1 MKKTIQEFKLWMICL
16 LVGTLVLSAEIAV
29 KANVSNGKSPNDQA
43 ALRGDNINNPKG
55 HVSPTDLGKAPY
67 PDRDYLVTQ
76 LLVESVIQIES
87 AGDPRTIGLAGERGL
102 MQIMP
107 GTWQDTT
114 CALYGKPLSFRLAF
128 NPALNREVGTAY
140 LAKLHQFLVENRV
153 HWRDDERSLLLACYN
168 AGPNRVLEAGFDI
181 KRLPASTR
189 DYIVRASTL
198 HDALLQDYALKIE
211 DGGSPQSI
219 QIVQTRRLADS

>member
-29 KANVSNGKSPNDQA
+29 KANVSNGKSPNDRT
-43 ALRGDNINNPKG
+43 ALRGGDINNPKT
-55 HVSPTDLGKAPY
+55 HVSPTDLGKALY

-168 AGPNRVLEAGFDI
+168 AGPNRVLEAGFDT

>member
-43 ALRGDNINNPKG
+43 ALRGDNINNPKA

>member
-43 ALRGDNINNPKG
+43 ALRGDDINNPKA
-55 HVSPTDLGKAPY
+55 HVSPTDLGNAPY

>member
-43 ALRGDNINNPKG
+43 ALRGDNINNPKA
-55 HVSPTDLGKAPY
+55 HVSPTDLGNAPY

-211 DGGSPQSI
+211 DGGSLQSI